1 MVKIIKNKKGWIKV
15 LEAFIS
21 IVLLL
26 GLLFVILSTQERKKG
41 DEIHMIKIEKIIE
54 EIRIDETLRNE
65 VIAQSNLPIHS
76 NQSGFSQ
83 TLKNFIGSKDY
94 NGCSMGICK
103 STDSCDLLENV
114 KGEVFTKES
123 FFVGNDE
130 LFSPRKLKIFCIIE

>member
-1 MVKIIKNKKGWIKV
+1 MVKIIRNKKGWIKV

-26 GLLFVILSTQERKKG
+26 GLLFVIVNTQERKNS
-41 DEIHMIKIEKIIE
+41 DEIHMIKIERIIE
-54 EIRIDETLRNE
+54 DIRINETLRNE
-65 VIAQSNLPIHS
+65 IIIQSNLPIHS

-83 TLKNFIGSKDY
+83 TLKNFIESKNYD
-94 NGCSMGICK
+94 GCSMGICE
-103 STDSCDLLENV
+103 SNDSCDLLENI

-130 LFSPRKLKIFCIIE
+130 MFSPRKLKIFCIVE